1 MASSEKRVMTSSS
14 APRPK
19 ADSGDIYASIYDEVF
34 ADETLLPTMPDVAVR
49 LRAVMSDP
57 NYDLNRVAR
66 IIQADAGVS
75 AYLVRMANSALLRWT
90 PPVKDVPGAVRRIG
104 MQVTRNVVTAHAL
117 RTMFRIKTPVL
128 VDVMQETWKRSTRVA
143 ALSAVLAKRCGVFT
157 SDRALLAGLLQDIG
171 ALPILNALDR
181 RRPHREQR
189 QQVCTVVEAL
199 SASIGAML
207 LQRWGMDEEF
217 VTVARSRNDWLRDG
231 GPNADLVDLVLIA
244 RAHVLVGSPNT
255 GERPRLDRMPA
266 FRKLALGPVA
276 PDDSLALFAE
286 AEADVREVEEL
297 LGV

>member
-1 MASSEKRVMTSSS
+1 MTPNPASRTGPV
-14 APRPK
+14 
-19 ADSGDIYASIYDEVF
+19 SGDLCTKIYDEVF

-57 NYDLNRVAR
+57 NYDLGRVAR
-66 IIQADAGVS
+66 VIQADAGVS

-90 PPVKDVPGAVRRIG
+90 PPVKDVPGAVRRLG
-104 MQVTRNVVTAHAL
+104 MQVTRNVVMAHAL

-128 VDVMQETWKRSTRVA
+128 IDVMEETWKRSARVA
-143 ALSAVLAKRCGVFT
+143 ALSAVLAKRCGTFT

-181 RRPHREQR
+181 RRPHRDQR
-189 QQVCTVVEAL
+189 QDVCTIVEAL
-199 SASIGAML
+199 SADIGAML
-207 LQRWGMDEEF
+207 LTRWRMDEEL
-217 VTVARSRNDWLRDG
+217 VAVARSRNDWLRDG
-231 GPNADLVDLVLIA
+231 SPNADLADLVLIA
-244 RAHVLVGSPNT
+244 RAHVIVASPQG

-266 FRKLALGPVA
+266 YGKLSLGPLA
-276 PDDSLALFAE
+276 PDDSLAMFSE